1 MNDNKQQ
8 KKDKERIHDEEIKK
22 LKQEV
27 EEWKNKY
34 LRALADYQNLEKRVN
49 NEMILFQKKANL
61 KLLLQFL
68 EVLDLIEKAEV
79 FIEDHGLKLVKDK
92 FLAILEEQ
100 GVKEIDLL
108 GKPYDPHLAECIE
121 VVEGKKDNIIV
132 EVVRKGYQIENEI
145 IRVAKVKV
153 EKKVKS

>member
-108 GKPYDPHLAECIE
+108 GKPYDPHFAECIE

>member
-49 NEMILFQKKANL
+49 NEMIHFQKKANL